1 LQGHSGPLTSIAFSP
16 NGRFLASGGADQV
29 VKVWNIA
36 SKSEQHSFRG
46 HSDWVTSVAFA
57 KDGRAIVS
65 ASVDHSVLLWRFV
78 EDEATHVG
86 HTRQVTAVAV
96 SNDGKMIA
104 SASED
109 RTVRLWNS
117 ATGIES
123 HILVGH
129 AGKITALAIAPD
141 GRHIA
146 TAAQDRKIKIWDS
159 GNGREVL
166 NHDSA
171 EEVLLLAYST
181 DGQKLF
187 AWQRHQGRSDDESA
201 DGVRIFDAATL
212 KPLDELIDRGRR
224 VSCLALSADDT
235 MAAMGSADG
244 SVRLWDLT
252 KKERIGGDRPM
263 HAKAVWDL
271 AITPDKKWLIAAEK
285 DGEVKIAPL
294 DRAGD
299 SRKLHVSGAYLDG
312 LLLSPDGRRLA
323 TFGDR
328 QIELWDLESL
338 KPLRSWTVGGV
349 RSIAFTQDNKQL
361 IAGLDDST
369 IYLLDLP

>member
-1 LQGHSGPLTSIAFSP
+1 
-16 NGRFLASGGADQV
+16 
-29 VKVWNIA
+29 
-36 SKSEQHSFRG
+36 
-46 HSDWVTSVAFA
+46 
-57 KDGRAIVS
+57 
-65 ASVDHSVLLWRFV
+65 VLLWRFV
-78 EDEATHVG
+78 EDETENVG

-96 SNDGKMIA
+96 SSDGKTIA

-109 RTVRLWNS
+109 RTVRLWDA

-123 HILVGH
+123 RVLSGH
-129 AGKITALAIAPD
+129 TGKITALAIAPD

-146 TAAQDRKIKIWDS
+146 TAAQDRKIKTWDS
-159 GNGREVL
+159 ESGREAL

-171 EEVLLLAYST
+171 EEVLLLTYSP

-187 AWQRHQGRSDDESA
+187 AWQRHQGRSDDESTDA
-201 DGVRIFDAATL
+201 VRIFDASTL

-224 VSCLALSADDT
+224 VSCLALSPDDAI
-235 MAAMGSADG
+235 AAMGSADG
-244 SVRLWDLT
+244 SVRIWDMA

-285 DGEVKIAPL
+285 EGEVKIAPL
-294 DRAGD
+294 DHPGD
-299 SRKLHVSGAYLDG
+299 SRKLHVSGTSLDG

-328 QIELWDLESL
+328 HIELWDLESL
-338 KPLRSWTVGGV
+338 KPLRSWTVSGI
-349 RSIAFTQDNKQL
+349 RSLAFASNNKQL
-361 IAGLDDST
+361 VAGLDDST